1 MLKSFAGGAIFGERF
16 GDGPPQVLALHGW
29 GRDRRDF
36 NEVLGGL
43 DAVAIDLPG
52 FGASPEPAEAV
63 GAAGYARMVAPVL
76 DEFDQPVI
84 LVGHSF
90 GGRVAV
96 HLAVLRPDKVRSLVL
111 VGVPLLRRAGN
122 GGRTAPF
129 AYRMIRALHGVGWV
143 GDDRMELARQRY
155 GSTDY
160 RAARGVMREVLV
172 TVVNESYEAQLGE
185 IRQPVHLIW
194 GANDRDVPVEV
205 ARRAITH
212 LRRAELT
219 MLEGVGHHVCLEAPE
234 AVRAAVLGGAS

>member
-96 HLAVLRPDKVRSLVL
+96 HLAVLTPDKVRALVL

-129 AYRMIRALHGVGWV
+129 A
-143 GDDRMELARQRY
+143 
-155 GSTDY
+155 
-160 RAARGVMREVLV
+160 
-172 TVVNESYEAQLGE
+172 
-185 IRQPVHLIW
+185 
-194 GANDRDVPVEV
+194 
-205 ARRAITH
+205 
-212 LRRAELT
+212 
-219 MLEGVGHHVCLEAPE
+219 
-234 AVRAAVLGGAS
+234 

>member
-1 MLKSFAGGAIFGERF
+1 
-16 GDGPPQVLALHGW
+16 
-29 GRDRRDF
+29 
-36 NEVLGGL
+36 
-43 DAVAIDLPG
+43 
-52 FGASPEPAEAV
+52 
-63 GAAGYARMVAPVL
+63 
-76 DEFDQPVI
+76 
-84 LVGHSF
+84 
-90 GGRVAV
+90 
-96 HLAVLRPDKVRSLVL
+96 
-111 VGVPLLRRAGN
+111 
-122 GGRTAPF
+122 
-129 AYRMIRALHGVGWV
+129 MIRALHGVGWV